1 MDTDICSSRTRPS
14 RFRHWGI
21 AALMIV
27 STLPACA
34 TTADADRQKK
44 ALDAE
49 LAERGWRAGE
59 EVRSVNGY
67 SVQGFQSVD
76 DRHVILDAGIT
87 RQYLITTS
95 SPCTDLQ
102 YHERLRVSTN
112 VANELTTLDTVYALD
127 PTGRQ
132 ACPIARLQKL
142 ERISSAQ

>member
-1 MDTDICSSRTRPS
+1 MGIDISSSRRKPS
-14 RFRHWGI
+14 SFRRAGLL
-21 AALMIV
+21 ALAV
-27 STLPACA
+27 ASTLPACA
-34 TTADADRQKK
+34 MTPDSARQKV
-44 ALDAE
+44 LEAE

-67 SVQGFQSVD
+67 NVQGFQPID

-87 RQYLITTS
+87 RQYLITTA
-95 SPCTDLQ
+95 SPCRDLQ
-102 YHERLRVSTN
+102 YNERLRVSTN

-132 ACPIARLQKL
+132 ACPIARLQRL